1 MYFAASELQSSGTQR
16 KRGPAVR
23 NSNAP
28 LFLYQAFKNNSFF
41 PLGSGKIDFS
51 GLLWSVH
58 TLGCLDFDEI

>member
-1 MYFAASELQSSGTQR
+1 MYFAASD
-16 KRGPAVR
+16 
-23 NSNAP
+23 AP